1 MEMRL
6 REVGVGSDGR
16 GVPMR
21 LVAAIELA
29 LERGKIRS
37 STPDV
42 QPILARARDRA
53 VRGTLPRYAE
63 LREADRMLSLQLI
76 LFLFFSTQHGTAA
89 SFAPVK
95 WVGRYFVY
103 YPTRDTWVVIED
115 LKELYEALDRIEVNG
130 SRWKL
135 TGTRLVRARNLTVV
149 DFRVV

>member
-6 REVGVGSDGR
+6 REVGGGSDGR
-16 GVPMR
+16 GVPQR
-21 LVAAIELA
+21 LVTAIELA
-29 LERGKIRS
+29 LELGKLRS

-42 QPILARARDRA
+42 HPLLARARGRA
-53 VRGTLPRYAE
+53 VRGMLPRYAE

-95 WVGRYFVY
+95 WVGRYFIY
-103 YPTRDTWVVIED
+103 YPTRDTRVVIED

-135 TGTRLVRARNLTVV
+135 SGTRLVRARNLTVV